1 MRWLARLFRP
11 WHEGSLGLTFTT
23 GRKAETFRTMTPS
36 QGRERGEMKHLNDQE
51 LMRIVQSGDY
61 SPASEI
67 YDRYSG
73 RIYNFA
79 FRFLKNSEAAEDAT
93 QEVFVKMLKHANQFH
108 GDAKL
113 STWLFSITANWC
125 RDYLRKADNKSKE
138 SEDVLISL
146 PAPSELAPDRN
157 LERRESERRVQ
168 RALQSLTAEQREA
181 ILLSRY
187 QGLSYAEIAQIAGCS
202 EGAVKTR
209 VFRAM
214 ETLKK
219 ILTGDASGGDRWLNV
234 VQ

>member
-1 MRWLARLFRP
+1 
-11 WHEGSLGLTFTT
+11 
-23 GRKAETFRTMTPS
+23 
-36 QGRERGEMKHLNDQE
+36 MKHLSDQE
-51 LMRIVQSGDY
+51 LMRIVQAGDI

-79 FRFLKNSEAAEDAT
+79 LRFLKNSEAAEDAT
-93 QEVFVKMLKHANQFH
+93 QEVFVKMIRHASQFQ

-125 RDYLRKADNKSKE
+125 RDFLRKADNKSKE
-138 SEDVLISL
+138 SDDVLVTL
-146 PAPSELAPDRN
+146 HAPLDQSPDRN
-157 LERRESERRVQ
+157 LERREDEQRIQ
-168 RALQSLTAEQREA
+168 RALQALTPEQREA

-187 QGLSYAEIAQIAGCS
+187 QGLSYAEIAQISGCS

-219 ILTGDASGGDRWLNV
+219 ALIGEARGGDRWLNAV
-234 VQ
+234 R

>member
-1 MRWLARLFRP
+1 
-11 WHEGSLGLTFTT
+11 
-23 GRKAETFRTMTPS
+23 
-36 QGRERGEMKHLNDQE
+36 MKHLNDQE

-138 SEDVLISL
+138 SDDVLISL

-157 LERRESERRVQ
+157 LERRESEQRVQ

-219 ILTGDASGGDRWLNV
+219 ILTGDASGGDRCLNV

>member
-1 MRWLARLFRP
+1 MPLRGRNLF
-11 WHEGSLGLTFTT
+11 EML
-23 GRKAETFRTMTPS
+23 PS
-36 QGRERGEMKHLNDQE
+36 KGREPGLMKHLSDQE
-51 LMRIVQSGDY
+51 LMRIVQGGDY

-79 FRFLKNSEAAEDAT
+79 FRFLRNAEAAEDAT
-93 QEVFVKMLKHANQFH
+93 QEVFVKMLRHANQFH

-138 SEDVLISL
+138 SDDVLVTL
-146 PAPSELAPDRN
+146 PAPSENAPDRD
-157 LERRESERRVQ
+157 LERREDEQRIQ
-168 RALQSLTAEQREA
+168 RALQALTAEQREA

-219 ILTGDASGGDRWLNV
+219 ALTGESRGGDRCLNAV
-234 VQ
+234 R

>member
-1 MRWLARLFRP
+1 
-11 WHEGSLGLTFTT
+11 
-23 GRKAETFRTMTPS
+23 
-36 QGRERGEMKHLNDQE
+36 MKHLSDQD
-51 LMRIVQSGDY
+51 LMRIVQAGDY
-61 SPASEI
+61 PPASEI

-79 FRFLKNSEAAEDAT
+79 FRFLKNAEAAEDAT
-93 QEVFVKMLKHANQFH
+93 QEVFVKMLRHANQFH

-125 RDYLRKADNKSKE
+125 RDYLRKADNKAKE
-138 SEDVLISL
+138 AEDVLVSL
-146 PAPSELAPDRN
+146 PTPPELAPDRSM
-157 LERRESERRVQ
+157 EQRETEQRVQ
-168 RALQSLTAEQREA
+168 RALLLLTAEQREA

-219 ILTGDASGGDRWLNV
+219 ALTGEASGGDRCLNV
-234 VQ
+234 VR

>member
-1 MRWLARLFRP
+1 
-11 WHEGSLGLTFTT
+11 
-23 GRKAETFRTMTPS
+23 
-36 QGRERGEMKHLNDQE
+36 MKHLSDQE
-51 LMRIVQSGDY
+51 LMRIVQAGDF

-67 YDRYSG
+67 YDRYSS

-79 FRFLKNSEAAEDAT
+79 YRFLRNSEAAEDAA

-125 RDYLRKADNKSKE
+125 RDYLRKADNKTRE
-138 SEDVLISL
+138 SEDVLVTL
-146 PAPSELAPDRN
+146 PAPSDSSPDRTLEQREN
-157 LERRESERRVQ
+157 ERRIQ
-168 RALQSLTAEQREA
+168 KALGALTAEQREA

-219 ILTGDASGGDRWLNV
+219 ALTAEASGGDRCLNAMS
-234 VQ
+234 

>member
-1 MRWLARLFRP
+1 
-11 WHEGSLGLTFTT
+11 
-23 GRKAETFRTMTPS
+23 
-36 QGRERGEMKHLNDQE
+36 MKHLSDQE
-51 LMRIVQSGDY
+51 LMRIVQAGDH

-93 QEVFVKMLKHANQFH
+93 QEVFVKMLKHASQFH

-125 RDYLRKADNKSKE
+125 RDYLRKADNKVKE
-138 SEDVLISL
+138 SDDVLVTL
-146 PAPSELAPDRN
+146 PAPTELAPDRH
-157 LERRESERRVQ
+157 LERRENEQRVR
-168 RALQSLTAEQREA
+168 RALESLTSEQREA

-187 QGLSYAEIAQIAGCS
+187 HGLSYAEIAQIAGCS

-214 ETLKK
+214 ETLKRT
-219 ILTGDASGGDRWLNV
+219 LMGESRGGDRCLNV

>member
-1 MRWLARLFRP
+1 
-11 WHEGSLGLTFTT
+11 
-23 GRKAETFRTMTPS
+23 
-36 QGRERGEMKHLNDQE
+36 MKHLSDQE
-51 LMRIVQSGDY
+51 LMRIVQAGDL

-79 FRFLKNSEAAEDAT
+79 LRFLKNSEAAEDAT
-93 QEVFVKMLKHANQFH
+93 QEVFVKMIRHASQFQ

-125 RDYLRKADNKSKE
+125 RDFLRKADNKSKE
-138 SEDVLISL
+138 SDDVLVTL
-146 PAPSELAPDRN
+146 PAPAEQSPDRN
-157 LERRESERRVQ
+157 LEQRENEERIQ
-168 RALQSLTAEQREA
+168 RALKALTPEQREA

-187 QGLSYAEIAQIAGCS
+187 QGMSYAEIAQISGCS

-219 ILTGDASGGDRWLNV
+219 ALVGESRGGDRWLNAV
-234 VQ
+234 R

>member
-1 MRWLARLFRP
+1 MN
-11 WHEGSLGLTFTT
+11 
-23 GRKAETFRTMTPS
+23 
-36 QGRERGEMKHLNDQE
+36 HLSDQE
-51 LMRIVQSGDY
+51 LMRIVQAGDL

-79 FRFLKNSEAAEDAT
+79 FRFLKNAEAAEDAV
-93 QEVFVKMLKHANQFH
+93 QEVFVKMIRHANQFH

-125 RDYLRKADNKSKE
+125 RDYLRKADNKTKE
-138 SEDVLISL
+138 TEDVLISL
-146 PAPSELAPDRN
+146 PAPLEHGPDRT
-157 LERRESERRVQ
+157 LEQRENEVRVQ
-168 RALQSLTAEQREA
+168 RALQALTPEQREA

-219 ILTGDASGGDRWLNV
+219 ALTNDTRGGDRWLNV

>member
-1 MRWLARLFRP
+1 
-11 WHEGSLGLTFTT
+11 
-23 GRKAETFRTMTPS
+23 
-36 QGRERGEMKHLNDQE
+36 MKHLNDQE
-51 LMRIVQSGDY
+51 LMRIVQAGDF
-61 SPASEI
+61 SPATEI
-67 YDRYSG
+67 YDRYSS

-79 FRFLKNSEAAEDAT
+79 YRFLKNSEAAEDAA

-125 RDYLRKADNKSKE
+125 RDYLRKSDNKAKE
-138 SEDVLISL
+138 AEEVLIQI
-146 PAPSELAPDRN
+146 PAPAELAPDRN
-157 LERRESERRVQ
+157 LERRQNEERIQ
-168 RALQSLTAEQREA
+168 RALGALTPEQREA

-219 ILTGDASGGDRWLNV
+219 ALTAEAQGGDRCLNAIS
-234 VQ
+234 

>member
-1 MRWLARLFRP
+1 
-11 WHEGSLGLTFTT
+11 
-23 GRKAETFRTMTPS
+23 
-36 QGRERGEMKHLNDQE
+36 MKHLNDQE
-51 LMRIVQSGDY
+51 LMRIVQGGDY

-79 FRFLKNSEAAEDAT
+79 FRFLKNAEAAEDAT
-93 QEVFVKMLKHANQFH
+93 QEVFVKMLKHANQFN

-138 SEDVLISL
+138 SDDVLVTL
-146 PAPSELAPDRN
+146 PASADTAPDRA
-157 LERRESERRVQ
+157 LEQRENEIRVR
-168 RALQSLTAEQREA
+168 RALGALTAEQREA

-219 ILTGDASGGDRWLNV
+219 ALTGEAQGDDRWLNAAR
-234 VQ
+234 

>member
-1 MRWLARLFRP
+1 MKVRRRLFRLRNL
-11 WHEGSLGLTFTT
+11 S
-23 GRKAETFRTMTPS
+23 TMSPS
-36 QGRERGEMKHLNDQE
+36 QQREVREMKHLSDQE
-51 LMRIVQSGDY
+51 LMRIVQAGDY

-67 YDRYSG
+67 YERYSG

-79 FRFLKNSEAAEDAT
+79 FRFLRNSEAAEDAT
-93 QEVFVKMLKHANQFH
+93 QEVFVKMMKHASQFH

-125 RDYLRKADNKSKE
+125 RDYLRKADNKAKE
-138 SEDVLISL
+138 ADDVLLTL
-146 PAPSELAPDRN
+146 PSPEQSADRN
-157 LERRESERRVQ
+157 LEQRENETRV
-168 RALQSLTAEQREA
+168 RKALAALTPEQREA

-219 ILTGDASGGDRWLNV
+219 ALTSDGRGGNEWSNATS
-234 VQ
+234 

>member
-1 MRWLARLFRP
+1 
-11 WHEGSLGLTFTT
+11 
-23 GRKAETFRTMTPS
+23 
-36 QGRERGEMKHLNDQE
+36 MKHLSDQE
-51 LMRIVQSGDY
+51 LMRIVQAGDL

-79 FRFLKNSEAAEDAT
+79 LRFLKNSEAAEDAT
-93 QEVFVKMLKHANQFH
+93 QEVFVKMIRHANQFQ

-125 RDYLRKADNKSKE
+125 RDFLRKADNKSKE
-138 SEDVLISL
+138 SDDVLVTL
-146 PAPSELAPDRN
+146 PAPAEQAPDRN
-157 LERRESERRVQ
+157 LEQRENEERIQ
-168 RALQSLTAEQREA
+168 RALKALTPEQREA

-187 QGLSYAEIAQIAGCS
+187 QGLSYAEIAQISGCS

-219 ILTGDASGGDRWLNV
+219 ALVGESRGGDRWLNAV
-234 VQ
+234 R

>member
-1 MRWLARLFRP
+1 
-11 WHEGSLGLTFTT
+11 
-23 GRKAETFRTMTPS
+23 
-36 QGRERGEMKHLNDQE
+36 MKHLSDQE
-51 LMRIVQSGDY
+51 LMRIVQAGDF
-61 SPASEI
+61 SPATEI
-67 YDRYSG
+67 YDRYSS

-79 FRFLKNSEAAEDAT
+79 YRFLKNSEAAEDAT

-125 RDYLRKADNKSKE
+125 RDYLRKSDNKAKE
-138 SEDVLISL
+138 ADEVLMSI
-146 PAPSELAPDRN
+146 PAPAELAPDRN
-157 LERRESERRVQ
+157 LERRQNEERVQ
-168 RALQSLTAEQREA
+168 RALGALTPEQREA

-219 ILTGDASGGDRWLNV
+219 VLTADAQGGDRCLNAIS
-234 VQ
+234 

>member
-1 MRWLARLFRP
+1 
-11 WHEGSLGLTFTT
+11 
-23 GRKAETFRTMTPS
+23 
-36 QGRERGEMKHLNDQE
+36 MKHLSDQE
-51 LMRIVQSGDY
+51 LMRIVQAGDF

-67 YDRYSG
+67 HARYSA

-79 FRFLKNSEAAEDAT
+79 FRFLKNAEAAEDAT
-93 QEVFVKMLKHANQFH
+93 QEVFVKMLRHASQFH

-113 STWLFSITANWC
+113 STWLFSIAANWC
-125 RDYLRKADNKSKE
+125 RDYLRKADNKTKE
-138 SEDVLISL
+138 SDDVLVTL
-146 PAPSELAPDRN
+146 PAPSEFSPDRS
-157 LERRESERRVQ
+157 LERRENEILVR
-168 RALQSLTAEQREA
+168 RALQTLTAEQRES

-219 ILTGDASGGDRWLNV
+219 TLTGEGSGGNQCLNAV
-234 VQ
+234 P

>member
-1 MRWLARLFRP
+1 
-11 WHEGSLGLTFTT
+11 
-23 GRKAETFRTMTPS
+23 
-36 QGRERGEMKHLNDQE
+36 MKHLSDQD
-51 LMRIVQSGDY
+51 LMRIVQAGDY

-79 FRFLKNSEAAEDAT
+79 FRFLKNAEAAEDAT
-93 QEVFVKMLKHANQFH
+93 QEVFVKMLRHANQFH

-138 SEDVLISL
+138 SDDVLVTL
-146 PAPSELAPDRN
+146 PASSEHSPDRT
-157 LERRESERRVQ
+157 LERRENEQRVR
-168 RALQSLTAEQREA
+168 RALATLTAEQREA

-219 ILTGDASGGDRWLNV
+219 TLAGEVRGGERCLNV

>member
-1 MRWLARLFRP
+1 
-11 WHEGSLGLTFTT
+11 
-23 GRKAETFRTMTPS
+23 
-36 QGRERGEMKHLNDQE
+36 MKHLSDQE
-51 LMRIVQSGDY
+51 LMRIVQAGDF

-67 YDRYSG
+67 YDRYSS

-79 FRFLKNSEAAEDAT
+79 FRFLRNSEAAEDAT

-125 RDYLRKADNKSKE
+125 RDYLRKADNKAKE
-138 SEDVLISL
+138 SDDVLVTL
-146 PAPSELAPDRN
+146 PASGENSPERN
-157 LERRESERRVQ
+157 LEQKENEQ
-168 RALQSLTAEQREA
+168 RIRKALLALTPEQREA

-187 QGLSYAEIAQIAGCS
+187 QGLSYAEIAQISGCS

-219 ILTGDASGGDRWLNV
+219 ALSGESRGGSRCLNAIS
-234 VQ
+234 

>member
-1 MRWLARLFRP
+1 
-11 WHEGSLGLTFTT
+11 
-23 GRKAETFRTMTPS
+23 
-36 QGRERGEMKHLNDQE
+36 MKHLNDQE
-51 LMRIVQSGDY
+51 LMRIVQAGDY

-79 FRFLKNSEAAEDAT
+79 FRFLKNAEAAEDAT
-93 QEVFVKMLKHANQFH
+93 QEVFVKMLKHANQFN

-138 SEDVLISL
+138 SDDVLVQL
-146 PAPSELAPDRN
+146 PASPELSPERT
-157 LERRESERRVQ
+157 LERRENEQLVRK
-168 RALQSLTAEQREA
+168 ALATLTPEQREA

-219 ILTGDASGGDRWLNV
+219 TLAGTAGGGNRWINV

>member
-1 MRWLARLFRP
+1 
-11 WHEGSLGLTFTT
+11 
-23 GRKAETFRTMTPS
+23 
-36 QGRERGEMKHLNDQE
+36 MKHLSDQE
-51 LMRIVQSGDY
+51 LMRIVQAGDI

-79 FRFLKNSEAAEDAT
+79 FRFLRNAEAAEDAT
-93 QEVFVKMLKHANQFH
+93 QEVFVKMIRHANQFQ

-125 RDYLRKADNKSKE
+125 RDYLRKAENKAKE
-138 SEDVLISL
+138 AEDVLVTL
-146 PAPSELAPDRN
+146 PAPSELSPHHH
-157 LERRESERRVQ
+157 LERRENEQRV
-168 RALQSLTAEQREA
+168 RKALGALTPEQREA

-187 QGLSYAEIAQIAGCS
+187 QGLSYAEIAQISGCS

-219 ILTGDASGGDRWLNV
+219 ALAHPASRGDECLTALP
-234 VQ
+234 

>member
-1 MRWLARLFRP
+1 MAPSKDR
-11 WHEGSLGLTFTT
+11 ET
-23 GRKAETFRTMTPS
+23 GD
-36 QGRERGEMKHLNDQE
+36 MKHLSDQE
-51 LMRIVQSGDY
+51 LMGIVQAGDY

-79 FRFLKNSEAAEDAT
+79 FRFLKNAEAAEDAT

-125 RDYLRKADNKSKE
+125 RDFLRKADNKSKE

-219 ILTGDASGGDRWLNV
+219 ILTGDASGGDRCLNV

>member
-1 MRWLARLFRP
+1 
-11 WHEGSLGLTFTT
+11 
-23 GRKAETFRTMTPS
+23 
-36 QGRERGEMKHLNDQE
+36 MKHLSDQD
-51 LMRIVQSGDY
+51 LMRIVQAGDF

-79 FRFLKNSEAAEDAT
+79 FRFLRNAEAAEDAV

-125 RDYLRKADNKSKE
+125 RDYLRKADNKAKE
-138 SEDVLISL
+138 SDDVLVTL
-146 PAPSELAPDRN
+146 PTSSEHSPDRN
-157 LERRESERRVQ
+157 LERRENEKLVR
-168 RALQSLTAEQREA
+168 RALESLTDEQREA

-187 QGLSYAEIAQIAGCS
+187 HGLSYAEIAQIAGCS

-219 ILTGDASGGDRWLNV
+219 TLAGDARGGDRWLNA

>member
-1 MRWLARLFRP
+1 
-11 WHEGSLGLTFTT
+11 
-23 GRKAETFRTMTPS
+23 MT
-36 QGRERGEMKHLNDQE
+36 HLSDQE
-51 LMRIVQSGDY
+51 LMRLVQAGDV
-61 SPASEI
+61 SPAAEI
-67 YDRYSG
+67 FDRYSS

-79 FRFLKNSEAAEDAT
+79 YRFLRNSEAAEDAT

-125 RDYLRKADNKSKE
+125 RDYLRKADNKAKE
-138 SEDVLISL
+138 AEEVLYSI

-157 LERRESERRVQ
+157 LERRQDEQ
-168 RALQSLTAEQREA
+168 MIQKALAALTPEQREA

-187 QGLSYAEIAQIAGCS
+187 QGLSYAEIAQISGCS

-219 ILTGDASGGDRWLNV
+219 ALAGDVRGGDRCLNAIS
-234 VQ
+234 

>member
-1 MRWLARLFRP
+1 MN
-11 WHEGSLGLTFTT
+11 
-23 GRKAETFRTMTPS
+23 
-36 QGRERGEMKHLNDQE
+36 HLSDQE
-51 LMRIVQSGDY
+51 LMRIVQAGDL

-73 RIYNFA
+73 RMYNFA
-79 FRFLKNSEAAEDAT
+79 FRFLKNSEAAEDAV
-93 QEVFVKMLKHANQFH
+93 QEVFVKMIRHANQFH

-125 RDYLRKADNKSKE
+125 RDYLRKADNKRKE
-138 SEDVLISL
+138 SEEVLLSL
-146 PAPSELAPDRN
+146 PAPLEYGPDRV
-157 LERRESERRVQ
+157 LEQRQNEVRIQ
-168 RALQSLTAEQREA
+168 KALRALTPEQREA

-187 QGLSYAEIAQIAGCS
+187 QGLSYSEIAQIAGCS

-214 ETLKK
+214 ETLKRA
-219 ILTGDASGGDRWLNV
+219 LTPDTSGGDECLNA